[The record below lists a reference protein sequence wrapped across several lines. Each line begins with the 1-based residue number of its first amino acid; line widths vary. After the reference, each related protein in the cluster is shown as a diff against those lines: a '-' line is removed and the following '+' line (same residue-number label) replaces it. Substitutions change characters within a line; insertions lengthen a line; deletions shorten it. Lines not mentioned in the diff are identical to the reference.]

1 MSLAFRACPSFHTL
15 PSVVLVLLILLTSYT
30 HSKLLQVVNDELST
44 WGLDHPSSVGGGVVW
59 LSLSEGN
66 SLSHFGR
73 CFDLKVEEDRW

>member
-1 MSLAFRACPSFHTL
+1 
-15 PSVVLVLLILLTSYT
+15 
-30 HSKLLQVVNDELST
+30 VNDELST